1 MDTIEL
7 SDFDIKPSS
16 STYGVEL
23 LMNDK
28 SKTNSGGSKKDSDVF
43 FFIQF
48 SR

>member
-28 SKTNSGGSKKDSDVF
+28 SKTSSGSSKKNNDAM
-43 FFIQF
+43 
-48 SR
+48 